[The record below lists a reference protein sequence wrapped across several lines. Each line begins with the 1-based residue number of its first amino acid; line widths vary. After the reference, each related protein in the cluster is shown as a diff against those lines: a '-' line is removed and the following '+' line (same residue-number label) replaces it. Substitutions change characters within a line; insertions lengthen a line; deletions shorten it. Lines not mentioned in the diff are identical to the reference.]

1 MLWNFYKAKLNKW
14 EKDIERLQVLETHKD
29 DFPEQSLQVH
39 VFDPWF

>member
-1 MLWNFYKAKLNKW
+1 MNKRKTFKDFMAKK
-14 EKDIERLQVLETHKD
+14 THKD